1 MYNVTVRYK
10 GKRKFKPFLSSCP
23 EAVFGPFC
31 PAWATGLRYNGAAY
45 QVPGTSKIITRA
57 GGHRHTGET
66 DKKIIRRQTHIQ
78 NSNQQIDI

>member
-10 GKRKFKPFLSSCP
+10 GKRKFKPFLSSCR

-57 GGHRHTGET
+57 GGHRHTGDGQKNHKTTNTHSKQQPT
-66 DKKIIRRQTHIQ
+66 D
-78 NSNQQIDI
+78 